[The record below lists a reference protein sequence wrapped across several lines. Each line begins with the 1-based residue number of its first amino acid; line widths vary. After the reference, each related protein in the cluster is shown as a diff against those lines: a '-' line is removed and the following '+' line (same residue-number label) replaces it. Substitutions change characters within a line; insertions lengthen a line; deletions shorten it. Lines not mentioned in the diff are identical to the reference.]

1 MRTEDLKWSKTRVEC
16 PYCGGW
22 FTRQGIGGHIRFRHP
37 ERRSDES
44 DALDEFT
51 KSNYRSMY
59 LEGLGMMERDL
70 RLTTKLR
77 EYLLDRMLL
86 DFLEKLARG
95 KT

>member
-1 MRTEDLKWSKTRVEC
+1 MQSKDLKWSKTRAQC

-44 DALDEFT
+44 DALAELT

-59 LEGLGMMERDL
+59 LEGLEMMERDQ